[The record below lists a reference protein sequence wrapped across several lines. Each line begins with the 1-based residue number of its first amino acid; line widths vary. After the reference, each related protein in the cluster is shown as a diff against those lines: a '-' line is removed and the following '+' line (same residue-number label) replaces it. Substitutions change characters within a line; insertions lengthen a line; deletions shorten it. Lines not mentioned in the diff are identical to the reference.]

1 MRVIFIGSGT
11 FATKTFDALLLSGH
25 DVLAAVTQPP
35 RRAGRGAKLR
45 TTPIES
51 VAEDAGVEVY
61 SCPNINADSSIAYLR
76 NKKPDVLCVA
86 EFGQFLGS
94 AVRQLA
100 PLGAFNLHSSLLPEL
115 RGAAPVNWALI
126 HGMKKTGVTTFSMV
140 GKMDAGA
147 IYLSAELD
155 IEPEERAD
163 ELRERLGQIGAD
175 VVLQTLELL
184 GSGSARPRPQDDSKA
199 TFAPLLKKNDG
210 FLNFAIPAEHIVWK
224 VRGMWPW
231 PGARAVFGHTEAR
244 AIPITIARARVGEGP
259 AKSRVGALDEDLCV
273 STGLGRLQI
282 VEIKPAGKRLMTWR
296 DFVNGYRVS
305 PGDLLNL
312 PESPSL

>member
-11 FATKTFDALLLSGH
+11 FATKTFEALLRCGH
-25 DVLAAVTQPP
+25 DVVAAVTQPP
-35 RRAGRGAKLR
+35 RPAGRGAKLR

-51 VAEDAGVEVY
+51 AAEDAGVEVY
-61 SCPNINADSSIAYLR
+61 QCPDINTDSSIAYLR
-76 NKKPDVLCVA
+76 HKKPEVLCVA
-86 EFGQFLGS
+86 EFGQFIGS
-94 AVRQLA
+94 AARGTA

-126 HGMKKTGVTTFSMV
+126 RGMKKTGVTTFSLV
-140 GKMDAGA
+140 DKMDTGA
-147 IYLSAELD
+147 IYLSAELE

-163 ELRERLGQIGAD
+163 ELRERLARLGAD

-184 GSGSARPRPQDDSKA
+184 GSGDARPRPQDDSKA
-199 TFAPLLKKNDG
+199 TFAPLLKKSDG
-210 FLNFAIPAEHIVWK
+210 FLNFAIPAEHIAWK
-224 VRGMWPW
+224 VRGTWPW
-231 PGARAVFGHTEAR
+231 PGACAVFGHTEAR
-244 AIPITIARARVGEGP
+244 TVPVTIARARVADGP
-259 AKSRVGALDEDLCV
+259 AKGRVGALDEDLCV

-312 PESPSL
+312 PESPS